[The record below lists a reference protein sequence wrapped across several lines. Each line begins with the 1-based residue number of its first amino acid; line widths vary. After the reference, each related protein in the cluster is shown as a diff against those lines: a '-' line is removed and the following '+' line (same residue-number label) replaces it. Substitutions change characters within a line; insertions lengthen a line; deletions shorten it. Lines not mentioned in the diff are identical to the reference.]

1 MTALQPYPAYKDSG
15 VEWLGEVPEHWAV
28 RRASNRLRVT
38 EPANTRPLVTIT
50 GSLRDPPIGLTLAGA
65 SGFLLVSGVHLNPD
79 SGHPESNTHRADTEK
94 PGEWTKS
101 PTDPR
106 S

>member
-79 SGHPESNTHRADTEK
+79 SAHTE
-94 PGEWTKS
+94 E
-101 PTDPR
+101 
-106 S
+106 